1 MLIDGQQRITAMK
14 TALGGQPVIDDSC
27 NKVIIKIAFHPVAE
41 RFEVLHPAI
50 LEDKVWGF
58 MIVLKSS
65 GLSFQRFSSYKILNC
80 LKFSPELA
88 VQPFG
93 QIVIWLQFRCK
104 RY

>member
-1 MLIDGQQRITAMK
+1 MK

-58 MIVLKSS
+58 MIVLESS
-65 GLSFQRFSSYKILNC
+65 GLSFQRFSLFGIIRRRTRKPVKANNLSCGCN
-80 LKFSPELA
+80 
-88 VQPFG
+88 VQG
-93 QIVIWLQFRCK
+93 
-104 RY
+104 